1 VRQQILST
9 VRYRSQ
15 LDATLPGGET
25 LTSMATELDSCIK
38 NGGKPPPGSSAAQM
52 EKRYTAIGAHVP
64 GSPFAKQAQAGPMY
78 AMIMEHGCQAFFVT
92 VNLVPVHDVRI
103 SIAAEE
109 PMFHWRDWQRQST
122 WGSADERLR
131 LRANRPSLSARYC
144 ERMFNA
150 YIEAFFGWIVSQPGV
165 PDELVSNINTVRS
178 VFGNVK
184 GYAGSVESQERN
196 TLHMHFQLWV
206 SNMCVEWLRE
216 RLQNDQTRES
226 LFRYLDT
233 VVDCNLPSLLKEFH
247 ESSTIT
253 QAPPPV
259 KRLQIYCDLDG
270 VLADFEGG
278 VLAAT
283 GCAIGSLSAADLWSQ
298 VRQVDDFFATL
309 PWTADGQE
317 LWGAILQLSASCAT
331 PPEIL
336 SGLPTGETFGRE
348 AQQQKQRWCAKNLGA
363 DVTVHTGKSSEKY
376 RHSGAGAILID
387 DNVELGDAWVQ
398 RGGIFVHHQSAQSTI
413 QELTTIL
420 TGDVGD
426 QASASTPRSGACAAS
441 GSVVSQGVAA
451 HGDVGGFSQRN
462 GSQTA
467 ASTPHSRARAVSGSV
482 RATPCAGTDAGGS
495 GEPVPSGAVGIN
507 A

>member
-1 VRQQILST
+1 
-9 VRYRSQ
+9 
-15 LDATLPGGET
+15 
-25 LTSMATELDSCIK
+25 M
-38 NGGKPPPGSSAAQM
+38 
-52 EKRYTAIGAHVP
+52 
-64 GSPFAKQAQAGPMY
+64 
-78 AMIMEHGCQAFFVT
+78 
-92 VNLVPVHDVRI
+92 
-103 SIAAEE
+103 
-109 PMFHWRDWQRQST
+109 
-122 WGSADERLR
+122 
-131 LRANRPSLSARYC
+131 
-144 ERMFNA
+144 
-150 YIEAFFGWIVSQPGV
+150 
-165 PDELVSNINTVRS
+165 
-178 VFGNVK
+178 
-184 GYAGSVESQERN
+184 
-196 TLHMHFQLWV
+196 
-206 SNMCVEWLRE
+206 
-216 RLQNDQTRES
+216 
-226 LFRYLDT
+226 
-233 VVDCNLPSLLKEFH
+233 VDCNLPSLLKEFH

-253 QAPPPV
+253 QALPPV

-495 GEPVPSGAVGIN
+495 GEPVPSGAVGMELDVPRAAATVVDDMACADAATAAATAATPSTVTTKRRDTAPKTFIICRGTTGMGKSYFATAMERQHGASVCSN
-507 A
+507 DRYWSHTDRAWSLAEHCDRAVPWCQRACGVALKHSKLVVLDNLNMKIANFRKMYTQAKRLGFAVIVVDLQAKDLRTAQQAVRRNKRPTWNDEMCAEMANQWGKYQPLPRA